1 MKFSDKIKNY
11 TGPNPFSDSQA
22 RNYSD
27 AKVIDEFYPISK
39 FWTLFND
46 QHEILLGTRGSG
58 KTFLLKMM
66 RYSMLKK
73 IQDPKAQKI
82 VKDKDFI
89 AIYVP
94 MHLEFVAFFNDS
106 TLPEEL
112 QATFFQFGFNC
123 KLAEALIT
131 ELNSI
136 IEDVQDKIKRARMM
150 VALVECLDQTW
161 FGSGTTDIY
170 DFSALSN
177 KINQMYYSA
186 DWENTNLVHI
196 PAIFKRQIC
205 TPLLSVKSKITEIL
219 NLEHEPTWIVC
230 VDEAEFLNETSQKC
244 INNVFRSDSN
254 RIALKVATLPYYHK
268 TLNTLVPDVY
278 VDDGN
283 DFSFRVVD
291 LAYDSADFIALTN
304 KLCKHRLIKRFNN
317 TLVCPDLET
326 FLGTIGNDD
335 QIDYYRNEM
344 GEEKA
349 SKEVIEKDIIDNF
362 PPKRRE
368 NASKYSN
375 KRKTIYDKYAPIYFI
390 RQMCSLSNIGNHK
403 PGWYAGAKN
412 VRKLA
417 QGNPRIYIQIMN
429 DLFEKAKRS
438 PLTAKAQHEVLMKFA
453 ERFCEETQA
462 LEKKGPII
470 YKELNKIS
478 NYLHNKVHGKY
489 LKTTGSAFIL
499 KYQAEANY
507 VETKE
512 WLELAIAYSRI
523 IVNDETKICG
533 MKEDTKYMLSNS
545 YAMAYWLPIRSDS
558 PEKISISQHE
568 NNRYIVKTQGK
579 PVKQEWT
586 QLSLFEEVPDD

>member
-27 AKVIDEFYPISK
+27 SKVIDEFYPISK

-73 IQDPKAQKI
+73 IQDEKAQSI
-82 VKDKDFI
+82 VRDKEFI

-94 MHLEFVAFFNDS
+94 MHLEFVAIFNDS
-106 TLPEEL
+106 KFPEDL

-131 ELNSI
+131 ELKSI
-136 IEDVQDKIKRARMM
+136 VDDIQDKIQRAKTM
-150 VALVECLDQTW
+150 VALVEYLDQTW
-161 FGSGTTDIY
+161 FESERTDIY

-177 KINQMYYSA
+177 KISQMYYSM
-186 DWENTNLVHI
+186 DWENENLVDI
-196 PAIFKRQIC
+196 PAMFKRQIC
-205 TPLLSVKSKITEIL
+205 TPLLSVKSMIKEIL
-219 NLEHEPTWIVC
+219 NLNHEPTWIVC
-230 VDEAEFLNETSQKC
+230 IDEAEFLNETSQKC

-268 TLNTLVPDVY
+268 TLNTLVPNVY

-291 LAYDSADFIALTN
+291 LAYDSADFVALTN
-304 KLCKHRLIKRFNN
+304 KLCKHRLIKRFDNIK
-317 TLVCPDLET
+317 VCPDLET
-326 FLGTIGNDD
+326 FLGIVGNDD
-335 QIDYYRNEM
+335 QIDYYRNEV

-349 SKEVIEKDIIDNF
+349 SMEVVEQSIINSF
-362 PPKRRE
+362 PPKRKK
-368 NASKYSN
+368 NACQYSN

-390 RQMCSLSNIGNHK
+390 REMYRLSNIGNHK

-417 QGNPRIYIQIMN
+417 HGNPRIFIQIMN
-429 DLFEKAKRS
+429 DLFEKAKKS
-438 PLTAKAQHEVLMKFA
+438 ALTAKAQHEVLMKFA
-453 ERFCEETQA
+453 KRYCEETQA

-470 YKELNKIS
+470 YKELDKIS
-478 NYLHNKVHGKY
+478 SYLRDKVHDGY
-489 LKTTGSAFIL
+489 IRSTGSSFVL
-499 KYQAEANY
+499 KYQSKDNFLE
-507 VETKE
+507 VKE
-512 WLELAIAYSRI
+512 WIELAVAYSRI
-523 IVNDETKICG
+523 IVNDEAKICG
-533 MKEDTKYMLSNS
+533 IKENTKYILSNS

-558 PEKISISQHE
+558 PEKISISQNE
-568 NNRYIVKTQGK
+568 NNKYVVKT
-579 PVKQEWT
+579 PSKQEWT
-586 QLSLFEEVPDD
+586 QLSLFEEVPND

>member
-1 MKFSDKIKNY
+1 MRFSDKIKGY

-27 AKVIDEFYPISK
+27 SKVIDEFYPISK

-73 IQDPKAQKI
+73 IQDEKAKRLVQ
-82 VKDKDFI
+82 DKEFI

-94 MHLEFVAFFNDS
+94 MHLEFVAVFNDS
-106 TLPEEL
+106 KLSEDL
-112 QATFFQFGFNC
+112 QAILFQFGFNC

-136 IEDVQDKIKRARMM
+136 IEDIQDKIRRAKTM
-150 VALVECLDQTW
+150 VALVEYLDQTW
-161 FGSGTTDIY
+161 FESDTTDIY

-177 KINQMYYSA
+177 KISQMYYSV
-186 DWENTNLVHI
+186 DLKNENLIDI
-196 PAIFKRQIC
+196 PAMFKRQIC
-205 TPLLSVKSKITEIL
+205 TPLLSVKSRIREIL
-219 NLEHEPTWIVC
+219 NLDHEPTWIVC
-230 VDEAEFLNETSQKC
+230 IDEAEFLNEISQKC

-268 TLNTLVPDVY
+268 TLSTLVPGVY
-278 VDDGN
+278 VDNGN

-291 LAYDSADFIALTN
+291 LAYDSVDFIALTN
-304 KLCKHRLIKRFNN
+304 KLCKHRLIKRFDD

-326 FLGTIGNDD
+326 FLGIVGNDD
-335 QIDYYRNEM
+335 LIDYYRNEV

-349 SKEVIEKDIIDNF
+349 RKEVIEHDIIKNF
-362 PPKRRE
+362 SPKRRK
-368 NASKYSN
+368 NASQYSN

-390 RQMCSLSNIGNHK
+390 REMYRLSNTGNHK

-417 QGNPRIYIQIMN
+417 HGNPRIFIQIMN
-429 DLFEKAKRS
+429 DLFEKAKKS
-438 PLTAKAQHEVLMKFA
+438 ALTAKAQHEVLMKFA
-453 ERFCEETQA
+453 ERYCEETKA

-470 YKELNKIS
+470 YKELDKIS
-478 NYLHNKVHGKY
+478 NYLCDKVHAGY
-489 LKTTGSAFIL
+489 IRTTGSAFIL
-499 KYQAEANY
+499 KYQTGDNFLEA
-507 VETKE
+507 KE
-512 WLELAIAYSRI
+512 WIELAVAYSRI

-533 MKEDTKYMLSNS
+533 IKENTKYVLCNS

-558 PEKISISQHE
+558 PEKIPISQNE
-568 NNRYIVKTQGK
+568 NNKYIVRT
-579 PVKQEWT
+579 PDKQEWT
-586 QLSLFEEVPDD
+586 QLSLFEEVPND

>member
-1 MKFSDKIKNY
+1 MVRFSDKIKNY
-11 TGPNPFSDSQA
+11 KGPNPFSDSQA
-22 RNYSD
+22 RNFSD
-27 AKVIDEFYPISK
+27 IKVVDEFYPISK

-66 RYSMLKK
+66 RCSMLKK

-82 VKDKDFI
+82 VKDKEFI

-94 MHLEFVAFFNDS
+94 MHLEFVASFNNPKLKEDI
-106 TLPEEL
+106 

-136 IEDVQDKIKRARMM
+136 IEDVEDKIERAKIM
-150 VALVECLDQTW
+150 VALVEYLDRAW
-161 FGSGTTDIY
+161 FGSENTNIY

-177 KINQMYYSA
+177 KISQMYYSA
-186 DWENTNLVHI
+186 DLESENLKHI
-196 PAIFKRQIC
+196 PAMFRRQIC
-205 TPLLSVKSKITEIL
+205 TPLLAVKSRIKEIL
-219 NLEHEPTWIVC
+219 NLDREPTWIVC
-230 VDEAEFLNETSQKC
+230 VDEAEFLNEISQKC

-291 LAYDSADFIALTN
+291 MNYDSVDFIALTN
-304 KLCKHRLIKRFNN
+304 KLCAHRLKKKFDNS
-317 TLVCPDLET
+317 LVCPDLET
-326 FLGTIGNDD
+326 FLGMVGNDD
-335 QIDYYRNEM
+335 QIDYYRNEV
-344 GEEKA
+344 GEENA
-349 SKEVIEKDIIDNF
+349 RKEVIEKGIIDNF
-362 PPKRRE
+362 SPKRRK
-368 NASKYSN
+368 NAYQYSN

-390 RQMCSLSNIGNHK
+390 RQMYSLSNTGNHK

-417 QGNPRIYIQIMN
+417 QGNPRIYIQIMS
-429 DLFEKAKRS
+429 DLFEKAKQS
-438 PLTAKAQHEVLMKFA
+438 ELTAKAQHEVLINFA
-453 ERFCEETQA
+453 KRFCDETQA

-470 YKELNKIS
+470 YKELNEIS
-478 NYLHNKVHGKY
+478 DYLQRKVHNSY
-489 LKTTGSAFIL
+489 LKTTSSAFIL
-499 KYQAEANY
+499 KYQTREEY
-507 VETKE
+507 IESKE
-512 WLELAIAYSRI
+512 WLELAIAYSRV
-523 IVNDETKICG
+523 IVDDETKICG
-533 MKEDTKYMLSNS
+533 IKESTKYMLSNS

-558 PEKISISQHE
+558 PERVSISQNK
-568 NNRYIVKTQGK
+568 NNRYKVKIQDEH
-579 PVKQEWT
+579 QEWI
-586 QLSLFEEVPDD
+586 QLSLFEEVPND